1 MTEATR
7 RAPLA
12 GVRVIELAQYVAGP
26 LAGRM
31 LSDLGA
37 EVIKLELAPR
47 GDMVRYYPPLA
58 GKASVGIIAYN
69 RGKRSV
75 CIDVKQPQGAELAA
89 ELISRADIFLE
100 NLSPGVLAKYGLG
113 YDRLSARN
121 PRLIMCSITGYGQ
134 YGPWAHKPANDVIVL
149 ASSGILHLIG

>member
-1 MTEATR
+1 MSEATR

-12 GVRVIELAQYVAGP
+12 GVRVVELAQYVAGP

-37 EVIKLELAPR
+37 DVIKLELAPR
-47 GDMVRYYPPLA
+47 GDLVRYYPPLA

-69 RGKRSV
+69 RGKRGV

-89 ELISRADIFLE
+89 DLICHSDIFLE
-100 NLSPGVLAKYGLG
+100 NFSPGVLPRYGLG
-113 YDRLSARN
+113 YQRLRQRN
-121 PRLIMCSITGYGQ
+121 PRL
-134 YGPWAHKPANDVIVL
+134 
-149 ASSGILHLIG
+149 